1 MRSHMILLVLG
12 SIILAFI
19 FLYTPEADRS
29 DQPCLANPIA
39 KGTIVILNGA
49 PSVGKSSIQKAFQE
63 VMTEPYLALGVDTFL
78 MSMLPNRLFTGDFLQ
93 RHRPAEGVD
102 GLHGYYEIE
111 RGEHV
116 YKFEFGSA
124 ARNLVRGMH
133 HAFAAL
139 ASERNNLVIDY
150 ILYDPA
156 WLPDLV
162 DALYGYHVYFIGL
175 RAPLEVI
182 EQREKEGGR
191 SPEGHARAYYS
202 TVHKHGE
209 YDLILDTAQLS
220 VEQAAQT
227 LKEYIEQH
235 PEPKA
240 FRQLYKKF
248 IG

>member
-1 MRSHMILLVLG
+1 MILLALG
-12 SIILAFI
+12 SIILAFL

-49 PSVGKSSIQKAFQE
+49 PSVGKSTIQAAFQE
-63 VMTEPYLALGVDTFL
+63 VMAEPYLALGVDTFL

-111 RGEHV
+111 SSDQPV
-116 YKFEFGSA
+116 YKFEFGPA

-139 ASERNNLVIDY
+139 ASERNNLVINY

-156 WLPDLV
+156 WLVDLV
-162 DALYGYHVYFIGL
+162 DALYGYRVYFVGL

-182 EQREKEGGR
+182 EQREKNR
-191 SPEGHARAYYS
+191 DTSPSGHARAYYS

-209 YDLILDTAQLS
+209 YDLILDTAQLTP
-220 VEQAAQT
+220 EQAAQT

-235 PEPKA
+235 PEPRA